1 MDAHDLTAAYALDA
15 LDAADREAYE
25 AHLGRCEQCRAELA
39 TLGEAATALAW
50 ATVSPAPPQRLRES
64 ILAAATAERQN
75 VVPFPVRRQWV
86 FRAAVATSAA
96 AACAAVV
103 LGIWASSLSHS
114 LRNERSA
121 HASASRVTEILA
133 DPASRKVE
141 LRGGSGMV
149 AVDARGHGVLVV
161 RQLPRAPSG
170 KTYEAWVIPPGGQPK
185 RAGLFRGGES
195 PTMLTLD
202 AMVPPGAVVAAT
214 MERQGGVDR
223 PTETPIFSAQA

>member
-25 AHLGRCEQCRAELA
+25 AHLGQCEQCRAELA

-50 ATVSPAPPQRLRES
+50 ATVSPAPPQRLRER

-121 HASASRVTEILA
+121 HASAARVTEILA
-133 DPASRKVE
+133 DPTSRKVE

>member
-50 ATVSPAPPQRLRES
+50 ATVSPAPPQRLRER

-133 DPASRKVE
+133 DPTSRKVE

>member
-50 ATVSPAPPQRLRES
+50 ATVSPAPPQRLRER

-121 HASASRVTEILA
+121 HASAARVTEILA

>member
-25 AHLGRCEQCRAELA
+25 AHLGRCEQCRAELS

-133 DPASRKVE
+133 DPTSRKVE

>member
-25 AHLGRCEQCRAELA
+25 AHLGRCEQCRAELS

-121 HASASRVTEILA
+121 HASAARVTEILA

>member
-121 HASASRVTEILA
+121 HASAARVTEILA

-161 RQLPRAPSG
+161 RQLPPAPSG

>member
-15 LDAADREAYE
+15 LDVADREAYE
-25 AHLGRCEQCRAELA
+25 AHLGRCERCRAELA
-39 TLGEAATALAW
+39 TLGEAASALAW
-50 ATVSPAPPQRLRES
+50 ANASPAQPQRLRER
-64 ILAAATAERQN
+64 ILAAAAAERQN
-75 VVPFPVRRQWV
+75 VVPFPVRRQWA
-86 FRAAVATSAA
+86 FRAAVAISAA
-96 AACAAVV
+96 AACAAAV
-103 LGIWASSLSHS
+103 LGIWASSLSDS

-121 HASASRVTEILA
+121 HASAARVTEILA

-149 AVDARGHGVLVV
+149 AVDARGRGVLVV
-161 RQLPRAPSG
+161 RQLPAAPSG
-170 KTYEAWVIPPGGQPK
+170 KTYEAWVIPRGGTPK
-185 RAGLFRGGES
+185 RAGLFRGGDS
-195 PTMLTLD
+195 PTMVTLD

>member
-50 ATVSPAPPQRLRES
+50 ATVSPAPPQRLRER

-86 FRAAVATSAA
+86 FRTAVATSAA

-121 HASASRVTEILA
+121 HASAARVTEILA

-161 RQLPRAPSG
+161 RQLPPAPSG

>member
-50 ATVSPAPPQRLRES
+50 ATVSPAPPQRLRER

-121 HASASRVTEILA
+121 HASAARVTEILA

-185 RAGLFRGGES
+185 RAGLFRGGDS

-214 MERQGGVDR
+214 MERQGGVDA
-223 PTETPIFSAQA
+223 PTETPLFSAQA

>member
-50 ATVSPAPPQRLRES
+50 ATVSPAPPQRLRER

-96 AACAAVV
+96 AHAAAVV

-121 HASASRVTEILA
+121 HASAARVTEILA